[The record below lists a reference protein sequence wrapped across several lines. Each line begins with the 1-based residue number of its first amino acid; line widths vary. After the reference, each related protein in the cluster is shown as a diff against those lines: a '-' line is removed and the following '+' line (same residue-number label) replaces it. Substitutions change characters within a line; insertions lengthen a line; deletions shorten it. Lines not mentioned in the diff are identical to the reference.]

1 MKTLATLSLLL
12 FSVIFTSCDETK
24 KVIDIAGSV
33 QLTGSYTVTTI
44 DGNTLGKTT
53 SPTFTMSALD
63 NSFRGNTGCN
73 SVFGNYSI
81 DLFTINFGDLA
92 VSERYC
98 AEEKIMETE
107 RDFLNAL
114 NKAGSFSLQ
123 NEVLTLYSNT
133 DKSILLLATKD
144 TKTKE

>member
-24 KVIDIAGSV
+24 KVIDVAGSI
-33 QLTGSYTVTTI
+33 QLTGSYTVSAI
-44 DGNTLGKTT
+44 DGNTLVKTT
-53 SPTFTMSALD
+53 NPTFTMSALD

-73 SVFGNYSI
+73 SAFGNYTIEQFII
-81 DLFTINFGDLA
+81 DFSDLA

-98 AEEKIMETE
+98 SEEKIMETE
-107 RDFLNAL
+107 RNFLNAL
-114 NKAGSFSLQ
+114 NKAGSYSLQ
-123 NEVLTLYSNT
+123 NEVLTLYSKT

-144 TKTKE
+144 AKTKE